1 MNSPD
6 SQNHL
11 RKLSQ
16 VKKASLTILSMLL
29 LASVAYAETAEE
41 KGYAIAQEQDRRNE
55 GWGDATVNVTMIL
68 RRRNGQETVRRLRL
82 KLLEVP
88 GDGDK
93 SLTIFDEPKDVRGTT
108 FLNYSH
114 AVEPDD
120 QWIYLPALRRTKR
133 ISSKKKTGR
142 FMGSEFTYE
151 DMSSFQLEK
160 YDYKYLR
167 DDNLQG
173 QAVFVIESY
182 PKDEFSGYSKQVNYI
197 DQQEYRPLK
206 VEFYDRRGELLKIM
220 EMNGY
225 RQFLD
230 KYWRAGRA
238 VMQNQQTGKS
248 TDLEWSD
255 YRFGVGLSE
264 ADFNKSVLDR
274 VR

>member
-1 MNSPD
+1 M
-6 SQNHL
+6 
-11 RKLSQ
+11 RKTI
-16 VKKASLTILSMLL
+16 LTIASMLL
-29 LASVAYAETAEE
+29 LVTVAHAETAQE
-41 KGYAIAQEQDRRNE
+41 KGYAIAREQDRRDD
-55 GWGDATVNVTMIL
+55 GWGDAEVNMKMIL
-68 RRRNGQETVRRLRL
+68 RRSNGRETERRLRL

-93 SLTIFDEPKDVRGTT
+93 GLTIFDEPKDVQGTT

-167 DDNLQG
+167 DDSYDG

-182 PKDEFSGYSKQVNYI
+182 PRDEFSGYSKQINFI

-206 VEFYDRRGELLKIM
+206 VEFYDRRGELLKTM
-220 EMNGY
+220 EMKDY
-225 RQFLD
+225 QQFLD

-238 VMQNQQTGKS
+238 LMQNRQTGKS
-248 TDLEWSD
+248 TELVWED
-255 YRFGVGLSE
+255 YQFKVGLSA

>member
-1 MNSPD
+1 MRN
-6 SQNHL
+6 
-11 RKLSQ
+11 
-16 VKKASLTILSMLL
+16 TIFIIASMLL
-29 LASVAYAETAEE
+29 LITVVHAETVEE
-41 KGYAIAQEQDRRNE
+41 KGHAIAQEQDRRDD
-55 GWGDATVNVTMIL
+55 GWGDSAVNMKMIL
-68 RRRNGQETVRRLRL
+68 RRSNGQATERRLRL

-93 SLTIFDEPKDVRGTT
+93 GLTIFDEPKDVQGTT

-151 DMSSFQLEK
+151 DMSSFQLDK

-167 DDNLQG
+167 DDTYDG
-173 QAVFVIESY
+173 QQVFVIESY
-182 PKDEFSGYSKQVNYI
+182 PKDEYSGYSKQINFI

-206 VEFYDRRGELLKIM
+206 VEFYDRRGELLKTM
-220 EMNGY
+220 EMKGY
-225 RQFLD
+225 QQYLD
-230 KYWRAGRA
+230 KYWRAERA
-238 VMQNQQTGKS
+238 LMQNQQTGKS
-248 TDLEWSD
+248 TELVWED
-255 YRFGVGLSE
+255 YQFKVGLGE

>member
-1 MNSPD
+1 M
-6 SQNHL
+6 
-11 RKLSQ
+11 RKTI
-16 VKKASLTILSMLL
+16 VTIASILL
-29 LASVAYAETAEE
+29 LNTVAHAETAQE
-41 KGYAIAQEQDRRNE
+41 KGFAIAQEQDRRDD
-55 GWGDATVNVTMIL
+55 GWGDSTVNMKMIL
-68 RRRNGQETVRRLRL
+68 RRSNGQATERRLRL

-93 SLTIFDEPKDVRGTT
+93 GLTIFDEPKDVQGTT

-167 DDNLQG
+167 DDKYEG
-173 QAVFVIESY
+173 QAIFVVESY
-182 PKDEFSGYSKQVNYI
+182 PKDEFSGYSKQISFI

-206 VEFYDRRGELLKIM
+206 VEFYDRRGELLKTM
-220 EMNGY
+220 EMKNY
-225 RQFLD
+225 QQYLD
-230 KYWRAGRA
+230 KYWRAERA
-238 VMQNQQTGKS
+238 LMQNRQTGKS
-248 TDLEWSD
+248 TEMVWEG
-255 YRFGVGLSE
+255 YQFKVGLSE

>member
-1 MNSPD
+1 MPK
-6 SQNHL
+6 
-11 RKLSQ
+11 KLFFI
-16 VKKASLTILSMLL
+16 ASFLL
-29 LASVAYAETAEE
+29 LISAAHAETPEE
-41 KGYAIAQEQDRRNE
+41 KGYAIADEQEHRDE
-55 GWGDATVNVTMIL
+55 GWGDSTVNMKMIL
-68 RRRNGQETVRRLRL
+68 RRSNGKETERKLRL

-88 GDGDK
+88 DDGDK
-93 SLTIFDEPKDVRGTT
+93 GLTIFDEPKDVQGTT

-114 AVEPDD
+114 AAKPDD

-151 DMSSFQLEK
+151 DMSSFQLAK

-167 DDNLQG
+167 DDSVDG

-182 PKDEFSGYSKQVNYI
+182 PKDEFSGYSKQINFI

-206 VEFYDRRGELLKIM
+206 VEFYDRRGELFKIM
-220 EMNGY
+220 TMHDY
-225 RQFLD
+225 QQFLD

-238 VMQNQQTGKS
+238 VMENQQTGKS
-248 TDLEWSD
+248 TELVWQD
-255 YRFGVGLSE
+255 YQFDVGLSA
-264 ADFNKSVLDR
+264 ADFNKNVLDR

>member
-1 MNSPD
+1 MP
-6 SQNHL
+6 Q
-11 RKLSQ
+11 KLFII
-16 VKKASLTILSMLL
+16 ASLLL
-29 LASVAYAETAEE
+29 FASAAHADTAEQ
-41 KGYAIAQEQDRRNE
+41 KGYAIAQEQERRDA
-55 GWGDATVNVTMIL
+55 GWGDSTVNMKMIL
-68 RRRNGQETVRRLRL
+68 RRSNGQETQRRLRL

-88 GDGDK
+88 DDGDK
-93 SLTIFDEPKDVRGTT
+93 GLTIFDEPKDVQGTT

-114 AVEPDD
+114 AAKPDD

-151 DMSSFQLEK
+151 DMSSFQLAK

-167 DDNLQG
+167 DDSVDG

-182 PKDEFSGYSKQVNYI
+182 PKDEFSGYSKQINYI

-206 VEFYDRRGELLKIM
+206 VEFYDRRGELFKIM
-220 EMNGY
+220 TMQDY
-225 RQFLD
+225 QQFLD

-238 VMQNQQTGKS
+238 IMENQQTGKS
-248 TDLEWSD
+248 TELVWQD
-255 YRFGVGLSE
+255 YQFKVGLSA
-264 ADFNKSVLDR
+264 ADFNKNVLDR